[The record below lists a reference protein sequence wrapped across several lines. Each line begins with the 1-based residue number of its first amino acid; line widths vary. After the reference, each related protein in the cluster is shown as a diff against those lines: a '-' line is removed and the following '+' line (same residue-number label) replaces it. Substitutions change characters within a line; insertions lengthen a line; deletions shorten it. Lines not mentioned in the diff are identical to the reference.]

1 MLATHRFIEFVLLI
15 RRLVRYDL
23 FVDKKKFDAEMRRL
37 QKFPELSDDERV
49 LFAMSLSAT
58 PDERWARHENF
69 LRSHGLFGHSE
80 RKAYGF
86 K

>member
-1 MLATHRFIEFVLLI
+1 
-15 RRLVRYDL
+15 
-23 FVDKKKFDAEMRRL
+23 MRRL
-37 QKFPELSDDERV
+37 GKFPDLSDDERV

-69 LRSHGLFGHSE
+69 LRSHGLFGRSA
-80 RKAYGF
+80 RRAFGF

>member
-1 MLATHRFIEFVLLI
+1 M
-15 RRLVRYDL
+15 
-23 FVDKKKFDAEMRRL
+23 DKKKYLVEWRRL
-37 QKFPELSDDERV
+37 GKFPELSADERV

-69 LRSHGLFGHSE
+69 LRSHGLFGHSA
-80 RKAYGF
+80 RKAFGF